1 MPKNTTQCPRPGLE
15 PGPINPQSSSLTTR
29 PPRLPQKTKTRVQ
42 FSFQLQQYL
51 LFPVLFRPGNGTR
64 AFCWT
69 NEDREAL
76 AEVSIILAAD
86 GRG

>member
-1 MPKNTTQCPRPGLE
+1 MHTLDKFSGFISILKA
-15 PGPINPQSSSLTTR
+15 
-29 PPRLPQKTKTRVQ
+29 KTGVQ

-86 GRG
+86 GRGMTSEKPFPVTYNFLESI